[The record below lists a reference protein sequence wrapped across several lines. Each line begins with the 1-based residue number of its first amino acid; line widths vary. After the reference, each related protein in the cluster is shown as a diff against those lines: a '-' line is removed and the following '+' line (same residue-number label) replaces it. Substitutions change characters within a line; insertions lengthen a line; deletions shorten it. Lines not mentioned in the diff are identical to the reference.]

1 MCFDLLN
8 QLELR
13 VPSYRLFGT
22 FYKTS
27 ESSLPIYISTILYF
41 TTYTLIILS
50 LLSFYS
56 IIEEFKE
63 QHFFSDKVI
72 YCFKRMGWLL
82 CISFSIKLI
91 IMGSIKYQD
100 DLFVK
105 TFTMGVNNPFEMP
118 IIILIFGLF
127 FLSLSKAFQI
137 AKIQKEENT
146 ELRQENELTI

>member
-1 MCFDLLN
+1 
-8 QLELR
+8 
-13 VPSYRLFGT
+13 
-22 FYKTS
+22 
-27 ESSLPIYISTILYF
+27 
-41 TTYTLIILS
+41 
-50 LLSFYS
+50 
-56 IIEEFKE
+56 
-63 QHFFSDKVI
+63 
-72 YCFKRMGWLL
+72 
-82 CISFSIKLI
+82 
-91 IMGSIKYQD
+91 MGSIKYQD